1 MATKLPPKPTRWPVV
16 RRTLFAS
23 AVVAG
28 CSSNPH
34 AVPPQVAPP
43 PQVDH
48 ERYYEEEVEAEK
60 SPTPDDPPVQPHGND
75 DGNDR
80 ESLENDQPPQVEED
94 HDAPQMAPEEPDP
107 PER

>member
-48 ERYYEEEVEAEK
+48 ERYYEEEEAEK
-60 SPTPDDPPVQPHGND
+60 ALAPDDPPVHP
-75 DGNDR
+75 DGNDPD
-80 ESLENDQPPQVEED
+80 SLENDQAPQVEED
-94 HDAPQMAPEEPDP
+94 HDAPQMAPEELEPDD
-107 PER
+107 R